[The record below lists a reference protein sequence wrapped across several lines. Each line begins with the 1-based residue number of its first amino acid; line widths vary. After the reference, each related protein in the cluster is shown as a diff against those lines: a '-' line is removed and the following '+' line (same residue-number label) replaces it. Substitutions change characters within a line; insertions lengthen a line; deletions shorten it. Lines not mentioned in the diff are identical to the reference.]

1 MSAGVTVVDAML
13 QPGVYVAVA
22 EMGDGRVL
30 KAKPFV
36 YGAQNEAYKEVDGE
50 KRRKALPV
58 KELCVMAASGRAKR
72 NVYIGLH
79 SV

>member
-1 MSAGVTVVDAML
+1 MSLAELKVVGKHNVAGVTARTLAVSAGVTVVDAML

-36 YGAQNEAYKEVDGE
+36 AE
-50 KRRKALPV
+50 
-58 KELCVMAASGRAKR
+58 
-72 NVYIGLH
+72 
-79 SV
+79 